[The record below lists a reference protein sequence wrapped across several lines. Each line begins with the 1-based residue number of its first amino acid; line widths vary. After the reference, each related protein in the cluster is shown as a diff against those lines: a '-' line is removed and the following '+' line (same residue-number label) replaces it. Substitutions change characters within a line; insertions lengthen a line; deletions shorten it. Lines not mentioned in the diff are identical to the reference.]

1 MRNTLAAP
9 KVLLVDDDVE
19 LVGMLK
25 AYLEVEG
32 FGVEAVHDGM
42 AAVGKAASGEFHI
55 VVLDVMMPRANG
67 LDILR
72 CIRAKSAVPVL
83 MLTAKGEDADRIRGL
98 ELGADDYVPKPCTP
112 RELTARI
119 RAILRRTR
127 SPETEAPSTD
137 AIAVGELSMWPDR
150 RHAEWAG
157 KSIELTST
165 EFNLLE
171 VLARNVG
178 KPVANTALSAQ
189 ALGRPLGR
197 FDRSI
202 GVHMSSIRRK
212 LAAAGSDEQLIET
225 VHGIGY
231 QLIRT

>member
-1 MRNTLAAP
+1 MLASP
-9 KVLLVDDDVE
+9 KVLLVDDDIE
-19 LVGMLK
+19 LVDMLK
-25 AYLEVEG
+25 AYLEIEG
-32 FGVEAVHDGM
+32 YPVEAVHDGM
-42 AAVGKAASGEFHI
+42 SAASRAASGEFHI
-55 VVLDVMMPRANG
+55 VVLDVMMPRVNG
-67 LDILR
+67 LEALR

-119 RAILRRTR
+119 RAILRRTGSPGVEFR
-127 SPETEAPSTD
+127 SAD
-137 AIAVGELSMWPDR
+137 ALTVGSLSMWPDR
-150 RHAEWAG
+150 RQAEWAG

-178 KPVANTALSAQ
+178 QPVANAVLSAQ
-189 ALGRPLGR
+189 GLGRPLGR

-202 GVHMSSIRRK
+202 GVHISSIRRK
-212 LAAAGSDEQLIET
+212 LAAAGTADSLIET

-231 QLIRT
+231 QLLRI

>member
-1 MRNTLAAP
+1 MRNTPAGP

-32 FGVEAVHDGM
+32 FGVEAVHDAM
-42 AAVGKAASGEFHI
+42 AAAGKAASGEFHI

-67 LDILR
+67 LEILR

-127 SPETEAPSTD
+127 SPEAETRSTD
-137 AIAVGELSMWPDR
+137 AITVGELSMWPDR
-150 RHAEWAG
+150 RQVEWAG
-157 KSIELTST
+157 KPIELTST

-178 KPVANTALSAQ
+178 RPVANAALSAQ

-212 LAAAGSDEQLIET
+212 LTAAGGEERLIET

-231 QLIRT
+231 QLIRI